1 MNALHYGEQASV
13 TTAYNQA
20 KLDLEAHLEA
30 VPHVTGCREFG
41 LGFAVDRY
49 ILSGAFEHFL
59 EKGEGPRRRDLGQSF
74 DDEEYMGGMMGLCQ
88 ELAHYA
94 MVGSA
99 GGKIT

>member
-30 VPHVTGCREFG
+30 VPHVPGCREYG
-41 LGFAVDRY
+41 LGFAVEAY

-59 EKGEGPRRRDLGQSF
+59 EKVDEILARMNTNFAKRKLGDF
-74 DDEEYMGGMMGLCQ
+74 CCTCVCFRARIY
-88 ELAHYA
+88 
-94 MVGSA
+94 VG
-99 GGKIT
+99 IRCCFV